1 MLEVIPAID
10 LKDGLVVNLKQG
22 KFDESTVYSDDP
34 VKTAERWLDQGA
46 SRLHMVDLD
55 GALEGK
61 NVSQSVVVEI
71 AKRFPELTLQL
82 GGGIRSRQT
91 IETYLAAGVD
101 YLVLGT
107 KAVEAPEFVGEMCQA
122 FPGKIIVGLDGLN
135 GKVAIQGWQ
144 VITDDNVTDL
154 ARQFEQAGI
163 AAIIY
168 TDISRDGMMQGI
180 NLTATLALA
189 DAVQVPII
197 ASGGIN
203 ELSDIE
209 ALVGLVQKPFG
220 GIQGVITGRAIYEGT
235 LDLSAAIALSKAAA
249 G

>member
-22 KFDESTVYSDDP
+22 KFEQSTVYSHDP
-34 VKTAERWLDQGA
+34 VETAQRWVDQGA
-46 SRLHMVDLD
+46 SRLHIVDLD

-71 AKRFPELTLQL
+71 AKRFPDLTLQL
-82 GGGIRSRQT
+82 GGGIRSEET

-101 YLVLGT
+101 YSVLGT
-107 KAVEAPEFVGEMCQA
+107 KAVETPAFVGEMCQA
-122 FPGKIIVGLDGLN
+122 FPGKIIIGLDGLN
-135 GKVAIQGWQ
+135 GKVAIQGWK
-144 VITDDNVTDL
+144 VITDYNVTDL
-154 ARQFEQAGI
+154 AGQFEQAGI

-168 TDISRDGMMQGI
+168 TDINRDGMMGGI
-180 NLTATLALA
+180 NMSATVALA
-189 DAVQVPII
+189 EAVKVPII

-203 ELSDIE
+203 ALSDIE
-209 ALVGLVQKPFG
+209 ALVALEPRSVG

-235 LDLSAAIALSKAAA
+235 LDLGAAIALTKA
-249 G
+249 